1 MDLSNSNIDLTGDW
15 LGWRQ
20 RGRWFVSDDGQR
32 ITVERLRGLLWREQM
47 ELYRQGFASRRQAEQ
62 ARRLQRCGG
71 FVIARCAAGGQPA
84 CLKSEGPGRRQRLR
98 NRAGEAVLPR
108 LRPRPR
114 S

>member
-62 ARRLQRCGG
+62 ARRRRAFPVKVVVVDLADLRCNG
-71 FVIARCAAGGQPA
+71 VAA
-84 CLKSEGPGRRQRLR
+84 S
-98 NRAGEAVLPR
+98 
-108 LRPRPR
+108 
-114 S
+114 